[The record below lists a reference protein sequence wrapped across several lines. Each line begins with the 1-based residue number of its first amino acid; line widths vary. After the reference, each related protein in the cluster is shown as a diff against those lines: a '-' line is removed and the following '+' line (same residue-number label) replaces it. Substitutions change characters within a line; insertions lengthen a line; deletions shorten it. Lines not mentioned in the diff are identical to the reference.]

1 MRVLL
6 IAIWL
11 GVTLAACQ
19 SATTPTAQT
28 TARQAPTPTA
38 ALATEAARAA
48 VRRYL
53 GTQPDSALYVL
64 SSATILDADASWQ
77 VLVPRTDWANRM
89 PNKAAFDVDK
99 ATGTVARRAVK

>member
-38 ALATEAARAA
+38 ALATEDARAA

-77 VLVPRTDWANRM
+77 VLVPRTDWAGRLPNR
-89 PNKAAFDVDK
+89 ARFEVDK
-99 ATGTVARRAVK
+99 QTGQVSSQPVK

>member
-38 ALATEAARAA
+38 ALATEDARAA